1 MTLNRSEAGE
11 VSIRVQVYRD
21 GEVLTNKEGASDINE
36 FIVGV
41 EVYESI
47 TSATLEAK
55 IVIQDNAGL
64 IDRFTGSELFKIS
77 VTGSVYDNTYY
88 MRAYNLE
95 SRSKIN
101 QTSDVF
107 IINLSSDEY
116 IKNEVA
122 NVFGN
127 SEVIF
132 KDTSS
137 KNIVEKLIRSN
148 LYLNSK
154 KRVYAEQSLNKHQF
168 IIPNWRPFDC
178 IYWLCNRSI
187 RKKSP
192 GKNLQGG
199 YVFFENR
206 LGYHFKSV
214 DQMIDDANSQSPDV
228 ETNPSGTESAA
239 KVRLYRYE
247 YTPKNSSEDKS
258 MEQFKIESITFPEE
272 RNFLM
277 GLRHGTWSGFSI
289 GLDPVTVS
297 SSKMGQSTDLSVDAY
312 RYSIKDSWNKMSHLK
327 GGKNKNPITSMDKGI
342 QDMTDFPKRVRYS
355 ILPNQVFDPKYSTN
369 PQKNYEQL
377 VELQAYQWMR
387 IESLKNIKLQIVVPG
402 NLDLYA
408 GYGID
413 VTIPTTGRSGTT
425 TKIDKR
431 YSGRYLIAGVS
442 HKIVKN
448 NMSTELLL
456 LKDSIQ

>member
-1 MTLNRSEAGE
+1 MTLNRAESGE
-11 VSIRVQVYRD
+11 VSVRVQVYRD
-21 GEVLTNKEGASDINE
+21 GELLENAQGASDINE
-36 FIVGV
+36 FVVGI
-41 EVYESI
+41 ELYESI
-47 TSATLEAK
+47 SSATLEAK
-55 IVIQDNAGL
+55 LVIQDNAGL
-64 IDRFTGSELFKIS
+64 INQFTGSELFKIS
-77 VTGSVYDNTYY
+77 ITGSVYDNTYF
-88 MRAYNLE
+88 MRAYNIE

-107 IINLSSDEY
+107 IMNLTSDEY
-116 IKNEVA
+116 IRNEVS

-132 KDTSS
+132 KETSA
-137 KNIVEKLIRSN
+137 KKIIETIIKSN

-154 KRVYAEQSLNKHQF
+154 KRVYVEQSLNKHQF
-168 IIPNWRPFDC
+168 VIPNWRPFDC
-178 IYWLCNRSI
+178 IYWLCSRSI
-187 RKKSP
+187 RNNSP

-206 LGYHFKSV
+206 IGYHFKSV
-214 DQMIDDANSQSPDV
+214 DQMIDDVNNQSADT
-228 ETNPSGTESAA
+228 ETNPNGTESSA
-239 KVRLYRYE
+239 KVRLYKYE
-247 YTPKNSSEDKS
+247 YTPKNTSENKIL
-258 MEQFKIESITFPEE
+258 EQFKIESITFPEE
-272 RNFLM
+272 KNFLM

-297 SSKMGQSTDLSVDAY
+297 SSKMGVSTDLAADAY
-312 RYSIKDSWNKMSHLK
+312 RYSIKESWGKMSHLK
-327 GGKNKNPITSMDKGI
+327 GGKNKNPIEKMDKGI
-342 QDMTDFPKRVRYS
+342 QDMIDYPKRVRYT
-355 ILPNQVFDPKYSTN
+355 ILPNQIFDPKYSTN

-387 IESLKNIKLQIVVPG
+387 IESIKNVKLQIVVPG

-408 GYGID
+408 GYGIE
-413 VTIPTTGRSGTT
+413 VIIPSTARSGKT

-442 HKIVKN
+442 HKIVNN
-448 NMSTELLL
+448 NMATELLL